1 MNKKYYTV
9 QEIQTMK
16 FYELPNI
23 IYATILSELE
33 KLFHVMTPSL
43 IAILNKV
50 NVCELDQYVNIYK
63 YITVM

>member
-1 MNKKYYTV
+1 MNKKYYTIT
-9 QEIQTMK
+9 EIQIMK
-16 FYELPNI
+16 FYELPNV
-23 IYATILSELE
+23 IYEAILSELE

-43 IAILNKV
+43 KAILDKA